1 MKNLG
6 YKFSNVANLATRER
20 FFNKIADGQSFSTY
34 REFQLSVKLDSNELH
49 DRLAKMEGFATT
61 RYDEEH
67 STLEGDQDLIQAIC
81 YKRKRYSTMFLRIW
95 TSSVERA
102 TTLRA
107 NLEKQFEDAV
117 LKETV
122 FRIDWHFQSKG
133 NEIGNVLIDEVA
145 DEYLQ
150 DNAYPTIAGGISL
163 FIDRY
168 LRADQPILVLHGPPG
183 TGKTRLVRA
192 ILAELSSRSSE
203 SCRIMFTGDDVLM
216 RRDELFMRFIGSGH
230 QAFVIEDAD
239 HLLKPRKDGNDSLHR
254 FLTISDGIVRAQG
267 RKIIFTSN
275 LPNLG
280 DIDEALLRPGRCFAC
295 LTLPRLGKEHV
306 EKLLP
311 TLCTDPIRAIG
322 VSNDLFKA
330 GAKSLSLA
338 EIYQGLSHQE
348 PLAA

>member
-34 REFQLSVKLDSNELH
+34 REVQLSIKLDSDELH
-49 DRLAKMEGFATT
+49 DRLAKMDGLAAT

-67 STLEGDQDLIQAIC
+67 STLESDQDLIQAIC
-81 YKRKRYSTMFLRIW
+81 YKRKRYSTMLLRIW

-107 NLEKQFEDAV
+107 NLEKQFEDAL
-117 LKETV
+117 LKDTV
-122 FRIDWHFQSKG
+122 FRIDWHFQSNG
-133 NEIGNVLIDEVA
+133 NEIDHVLIDEVA
-145 DEYLQ
+145 DEVLQ
-150 DNAYPTIAGGISL
+150 DSAYPTIQGGISL

-216 RRDELFMRFIGSGH
+216 QRDELFMRFIGSGH

-311 TLCTDPIRAIG
+311 TLCLEPNKAIG
-322 VSNDLFKA
+322 IGDELFKA

-338 EIYQGLSHQE
+338 EIYQSVKQQVA
-348 PLAA
+348 LAA